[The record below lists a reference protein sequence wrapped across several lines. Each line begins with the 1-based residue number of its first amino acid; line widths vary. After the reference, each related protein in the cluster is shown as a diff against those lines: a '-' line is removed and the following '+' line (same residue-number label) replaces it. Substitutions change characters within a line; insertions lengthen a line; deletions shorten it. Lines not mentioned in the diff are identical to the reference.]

1 MSLRVV
7 VSSDRPSR
15 AHLAALRAAALGARI
30 VEVDS
35 RAQAAETIQ
44 DADAFLGNRF
54 FLQSLPHA
62 QRLRWMQSN
71 SVGVDLILTAR
82 DRLDGVTITC
92 ARGVYDDELI
102 EHGLALVL
110 GLARGLPQARDDQR
124 AQRWQRLPRPSVRGR
139 HALVLGWGGV
149 GRGIAEHLAAL
160 GMQVTGVRRT
170 VSEHGEAGGPVRIVG
185 PGGWRQLLPD
195 THVLV
200 VALPLT
206 SETCSMVGAAEIAAL
221 PRDAL
226 LVNIGR
232 GGMLDEAALAVALRR
247 DHLGGAAL
255 DTFEKEPLP
264 PEHSLWCVPN
274 LFVTPHVGR
283 SPDRAPFR
291 WEPLFAANLR
301 RFARGLPLLNVV
313 DKEAGY

>member
-1 MSLRVV
+1 MSLKVV

-15 AHLAALRAAALGARI
+15 AHLAALRAAAPGAHI
-30 VEVDS
+30 VVVDS
-35 RAQAAETIQ
+35 RAEAAEAIR

-62 QRLRWMQSN
+62 RRLRWMQSN
-71 SVGVDLILTAR
+71 SVGVDQILVVR
-82 DRLDGVTITC
+82 ERLDGVTVTC

-110 GLARGLPQARDDQR
+110 ALARGLPQARDDQR
-124 AQRWQRLPRPSVRGR
+124 AQRWQRRPLPSLRGR
-139 HALVLGWGGV
+139 HALVLAWGSV
-149 GRGIAEHLAAL
+149 GRGIGEHLAAL
-160 GMQVTGVRRT
+160 GMRVRGVRRT
-170 VSEHGEAGGPVRIVG
+170 VCEQTEAVAAVRIVG
-185 PGGWRQLLPD
+185 PGRWRQMLPD
-195 THVLV
+195 THVIV
-200 VALPLT
+200 MALPLT

-221 PRDAL
+221 PRGAL

-232 GGMLDEAALAVALRR
+232 GGVLDEAALAEALRCG
-247 DHLGGAAL
+247 HLGAAAL
-255 DTFEKEPLP
+255 DTFQTEPLP
-264 PEHSLWCVPN
+264 PGDPLWCVPN
-274 LFVTPHVGR
+274 LLVTPHVGR

-291 WEPLFAANLR
+291 WEPLFAENLH